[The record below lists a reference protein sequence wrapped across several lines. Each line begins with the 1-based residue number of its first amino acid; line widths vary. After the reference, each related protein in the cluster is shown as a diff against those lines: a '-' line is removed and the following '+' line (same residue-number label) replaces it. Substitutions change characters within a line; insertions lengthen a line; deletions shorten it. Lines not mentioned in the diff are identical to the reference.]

1 MFVGYSVHHAH
12 DLYRMLNIE
21 SEMIINSRDIIWL
34 KEMHKDWIGR
44 KAKNQLVDDDE
55 DTDIME
61 SKNQLF
67 KEGQEAS
74 QAVTNQDD
82 LKRMKLYRQLRQLES
97 SFNPDAAKLV
107 EQIEQGK
114 EIMLDQINLAFF
126 SGIVINEEPT
136 TFEQA
141 WNHQDP
147 KIREKWRDAINK
159 EFDEMSKKEVWKVI
173 KKEDIPKTEE
183 PLNVSG
189 FLKSNET
196 VFFEHGWL
204 LVVIARFP
212 GLTSMKALLRSST
225 MLVSESC

>member
-1 MFVGYSVHHAH
+1 MFVGYSVYHAH
-12 DLYRMLNIE
+12 DVYRMLNIE
-21 SEMIINSRDIIWL
+21 SEIIINSRNIIWL

-44 KAKNQLVDDDE
+44 KVKSQLVDNDE

-82 LKRMKLYRQLRQLES
+82 LKRMNLYRQLRQLES

-114 EIMLDQINLAFF
+114 EVLLDQVNLALF
-126 SGIVINEEPT
+126 SGMVINEEPT
-136 TFEQA
+136 TFEHA

-147 KIREKWRDAINK
+147 KFREKWWEAINK

-173 KKEDIPKTEE
+173 KKEDIPKNRKTIKCKWIFKIKRNGIFRAVGC
-183 PLNVSG
+183 L
-189 FLKSNET
+189 
-196 VFFEHGWL
+196 WL
-204 LVVIARFP
+204 
-212 GLTSMKALLRSST
+212 
-225 MLVSESC
+225 